1 MYLCGFISIRYSA
14 SCSFPFDDDD
24 EDSCCCCCCCVGF
37 SSCCTCGFCWLV
49 AVNSMLFLFVVV
61 VRFVS
66 SMSSD
71 FSSLFNA
78 VSRSSSSSII
88 LVLDFS
94 SFDFRPFVSRSREF
108 VRFITLVCVI
118 SGVVVVACLFIP

>member
-24 EDSCCCCCCCVGF
+24 DDSCCCCCVGF
-37 SSCCTCGFCWLV
+37 SSCTCGFCWVV
-49 AVNSMLFLFVVV
+49 AVNSMLLLFVVV

-118 SGVVVVACLFIP
+118 SGVVVGPALFIP